1 MSDLRGKLMRM
12 SLVPSE
18 DAIDAHAIDAL
29 SNVCAVQVRQLD
41 AIIALLDRVET
52 LEKDMAVM
60 RKITDRIE
68 RRFG

>member
-1 MSDLRGKLMRM
+1 MSDLRDKLMRM

-18 DAIDAHAIDAL
+18 DAIDAL
-29 SNVCAVQVRQLD
+29 SNVC
-41 AIIALLDRVET
+41 IALLDRVET